1 MARVMIRAGQDNSE
15 STTRIVN
22 LWRNWRTRYV
32 VGGALSF
39 GCGMAVMLLITSCTD
54 VFAVSSG
61 SAGMIMAVREADHT
75 VPCQPG
81 EPPGLMSLIDSYPSG
96 GLDIALANLLC
107 AQGLP
112 GAVELN
118 VRDQLERLNDWAAH
132 VRAETERHMYRFHA
146 APVEFHSSE
155 PYFRMLMLIVVL
167 QEDFGV
173 HYNGERIDAP
183 DYRDARDLFIH
194 GMTATSNDE
203 AARSSGGTCVSMPVL
218 YTAIGRRLGYPLS
231 LVLAKGHV
239 FCRWDGQEHANSAWR
254 DRLNIEGTN
263 HGLNTFEDDHYR
275 QWPIALTEADMAAG
289 WYLRSLTPAEEL
301 AEFLM
306 NRGHCLLDNGRIPE
320 AQEAYAM
327 AHRLAPACPSG
338 LRFLIEA
345 VNREL
350 AVMDLI
356 DDSRSD
362 QLSDSQ
368 SSR

>member
-1 MARVMIRAGQDNSE
+1 MRV
-15 STTRIVN
+15 VN
-22 LWRNWRTRYV
+22 LWRSLPTRFV
-32 VGGALSF
+32 LGCALSF
-39 GCGMAVMLLITSCTD
+39 GCGMAVMLLITSGTD
-54 VFAVSSG
+54 VSTAPSRTSPMVVS
-61 SAGMIMAVREADHT
+61 VREADHT
-75 VPCQPG
+75 VPRPTG
-81 EPPGLMSLIDSYPSG
+81 KPPGLMSLIDSYASG
-96 GLDIALANLLC
+96 ESDIALANLLC

-112 GAVELN
+112 GAEQLD
-118 VRDQLERLNDWAAH
+118 VRNQLETLNNLAAH

-146 APVEFHSSE
+146 TPEEFSSSE

-173 HYNGERIDAP
+173 HYNEERIDDP
-183 DYRDARDLFIH
+183 DYRDSRDLFIH

-239 FCRWDGQEHANSAWR
+239 FCRWDGQEHANPAWR
-254 DRLNIEGTN
+254 ERLNIEGTN

-320 AQEAYAM
+320 AQGAYAM